1 MALYA
6 LDDLDDAL
14 DVTRSFLT
22 PVDRTTWVKLAV
34 VALFVGGTG
43 TNVFSW
49 SFGGGGNGGPT
60 PGAGQP
66 TIDLGP
72 QVWLL
77 IAGVVGVLLLLGL
90 GFMLVS
96 SIMEFVFVES
106 LRNEAV
112 TIRRYW
118 SRRWRQGLRLFG
130 FRIVIGLL
138 VLASVALLAAPFVL
152 PVLGVAPIGGGM
164 MVAAFLVLL
173 PLFLVLAIVVGLVN
187 GFTTVFVVPVM
198 ILEDCGV
205 LAGWRRLWPTITG
218 QWKQYLA
225 YAVAGFFL
233 SIVGGVAVGILTAL
247 GALVLLIPFG
257 ILFVIGG
264 VTLVFASELAG
275 IAILVVVGIAYAL
288 AVIAVAALAQV
299 PVKAYLRYY
308 ALLVLGDVDSE
319 FDLVAEQRARV
330 RGDDAGEGA
339 SGAI

>member
-14 DVTRSFLT
+14 DATRSFLT
-22 PVDRTTWVKLAV
+22 PVDRTTWAKLAL

-49 SFGGGGNGGPT
+49 SFGGGGGNGGPT
-60 PGAGQP
+60 PGAGPP
-66 TIDLGP
+66 TVDLGP
-72 QVWLL
+72 QIWLL
-77 IAGVVGVLLLLGL
+77 IAGVVGVLALLGL
-90 GFMLVS
+90 GFVLVA

-106 LRNEAV
+106 LRNETV

-130 FRIVIGLL
+130 FRVVVGLL
-138 VLASVALLAAPFVL
+138 VLASVALLAAPFLL
-152 PVLGVAPIGGGM
+152 PFIGIPIGGGAAI
-164 MVAAFLVLL
+164 AAFLVLI
-173 PLFLVLAIVVGLVN
+173 PLFLVLAVVVGLVN

-205 LAGWRRLWPTITG
+205 LAGWRRLWPTLTAH
-218 QWKQYLA
+218 WKQYLA

-233 SIVGGVAVGILTAL
+233 SIVGGVVVGIVTAI
-247 GALVLLIPFG
+247 GALVLLLPFG
-257 ILFVIGG
+257 ILFVLGG
-264 VTLVFASELAG
+264 ATFLFLSELAG

-299 PVKAYLRYY
+299 PVKSYLRYY
-308 ALLVLGDVDSE
+308 ALFVLGDVESE
-319 FDLVAEQRARV
+319 FDLVTEQRARV
-330 RGDDAGEGA
+330 RGDETGNGASEGA
-339 SGAI
+339 

>member
-14 DVTRSFLT
+14 DATRSFLT
-22 PVDRTTWVKLAV
+22 PVDRTTWAKLAV

-49 SFGGGGNGGPT
+49 SFGGGGGDGGPT
-60 PGAGQP
+60 PGTGAP
-66 TIDLGP
+66 TVDFGP
-72 QVWLL
+72 EAWLL
-77 IAGVVGVLLLLGL
+77 IGGIVGVLALLGL
-90 GFMLVS
+90 GFLLVA

-106 LRNEAV
+106 LRNETV

-118 SRRWRQGLRLFG
+118 NRRWRQGLRLFG
-130 FRIVIGLL
+130 FRLVVGLL
-138 VLASVALLAAPFVL
+138 VLASVALLAAPFLL
-152 PVLGVAPIGGGM
+152 PLLGVPMGGGAM
-164 MVAAFLVLL
+164 IGAFLVLL
-173 PLFLVLAIVVGLVN
+173 PLFLVLAVVVGLVN

-205 LAGWRRLWPTITG
+205 LAGWRRLWPTITS

-233 SIVGGVAVGILTAL
+233 SIVGGVAVGIATAL

-288 AVIAVAALAQV
+288 AVLAVAALAQV
-299 PVKAYLRYY
+299 PVKSYLRYY
-308 ALLVLGDVDSE
+308 ALFVLGDVESE
-319 FDLVAEQRARV
+319 FDLVTEQRARV
-330 RGDDAGEGA
+330 RGDETGDGASEGA
-339 SGAI
+339 